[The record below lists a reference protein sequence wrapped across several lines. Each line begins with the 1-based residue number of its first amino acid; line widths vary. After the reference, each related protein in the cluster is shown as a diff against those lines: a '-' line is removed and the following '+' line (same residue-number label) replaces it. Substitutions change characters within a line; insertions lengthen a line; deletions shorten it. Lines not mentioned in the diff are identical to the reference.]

1 MSQIITHTGK
11 RFDLHEPDAEASVTA
26 QETNSLCCAAA
37 GITAPLSASA
47 EPPTPQEK
55 LREAATPD
63 AALIAQSRPPAQP
76 AEGYNAPLNGQK
88 TLDQSAVKAEPIDE
102 RAEFEKEFPTPE
114 GLEYCTQ
121 RGTYIRS
128 LGAST
133 SDSFAREHYAYR
145 AAFAAWMRR
154 AWKYGRAQA

>member
-1 MSQIITHTGK
+1 MSQTITYTGK
-11 RFDLHEPDAEASVTA
+11 RFDLQEPDAEASVTA
-26 QETNSLCCAAA
+26 QETNSLCCEAA
-37 GITAPLSASA
+37 GITAPLSSTA
-47 EPPTPQEK
+47 EALTPHEK
-55 LREAATPD
+55 LRGAAVTD

-76 AEGYNAPLNGQK
+76 AEGYKAPLNGQK
-88 TLDQSAVKAEPIDE
+88 MLDQSAAKAEPIDE

-121 RGTYIRS
+121 RGTYVRS

-145 AAFAAWMRR
+145 AGFAAWMRR